1 MLLLRSGRSVWEEGF
16 IDWAIGM
23 AIIVGLI
30 VAIVAFLFGWF
41 LINRRRARLR
51 ELAGQAGE
59 WKEVASPEDAFRYGM
74 GMARRKSV
82 RLSGN
87 QIPIHVSPDGTL
99 ESAWEGWIV
108 DRSQGGLR
116 LRVPEPIPP
125 GVVLC
130 IRCLNVTESLPWV
143 EVQVK
148 NCRDKQE
155 YWELGCQFLTEPPKD
170 VLRSFG
176 EE

>member
-23 AIIVGLI
+23 AIIVGVA

-51 ELAGQAGE
+51 QLAAQGGE

-87 QIPIHVSPDGTL
+87 QIPVHVSPDGTL

-116 LRVPEPIPP
+116 LRVPEPIPV
-125 GVVLC
+125 GVVLRV
-130 IRCLNVTESLPWV
+130 RCLTGSEGLRWAEVHVTNTRAKDEA
-143 EVQVK
+143 
-148 NCRDKQE
+148 R
-155 YWELGCQFLTEPPKD
+155 ELGCPFL
-170 VLRSFG
+170 
-176 EE
+176 

>member
-1 MLLLRSGRSVWEEGF
+1 MRLLRSGRSVWEEGF
-16 IDWAIGM
+16 IDWAIGI
-23 AIIVGLI
+23 AIIVGVV
-30 VAIVAFLFGWF
+30 VAIVAFIFGWIF
-41 LINRRRARLR
+41 INRRRARLQK
-51 ELAGQAGE
+51 LAAQAGE

-116 LRVPEPIPP
+116 LRVPEPIPV
-125 GVVLC
+125 GVVLR
-130 IRCLNVTESLPWV
+130 IRRLNASENSPWV

-155 YWELGCQFLTEPPKD
+155 YWELGCQFLTEPSND

-176 EE
+176 VN

>member
-23 AIIVGLI
+23 AIIVGMV
-30 VAIVAFLFGWF
+30 VAIVAFLFGWI

-51 ELAGQAGE
+51 KLAAQTGE

-87 QIPIHVSPDGTL
+87 HIPVYVSPDGSI
-99 ESAWEGWIV
+99 EAPWEGWIL

-116 LRVPEPIPP
+116 LRVPEPIPV
-125 GVVLC
+125 GVVLRV
-130 IRCLNVTESLPWV
+130 RCLNAPENLPWA

-148 NCRDKQE
+148 NAREKQE
-155 YWELGCQFLTEPPKD
+155 SWEVGCQFLTDPPND

-176 EE
+176 AG